1 MNEQIKNLEKVA
13 GKYKLAL
20 LGIPHD
26 ANSSYL
32 KGTSAAP
39 PLIREAFHCYSSNK
53 WSESGIDLGGEEI
66 FFDAGDLQL
75 KNIAGDE
82 DFPTI
87 EKAVLRLVDNHLPP
101 ISFGGDHAVSLPVI
115 RAMLQRYEKIDILQ
129 FDAHPDLYDSFENNP
144 FSHACL
150 FARVM
155 ESGQVNRLVQVG
167 IRTRNAHQRRQAE
180 RFAVEM
186 IEMRRLSNL
195 NPLLFTMPLYIS
207 FDLDALDPAFAPGL
221 SHPEPGGLTVRQ
233 ALRVIQELSAPRII
247 GADIVEYNPRRD
259 PSGITAM
266 VAAKIFKEIAARM
279 LECCPL

>member
-1 MNEQIKNLEKVA
+1 MNEQIKNLKQNA

-20 LGIPHD
+20 LGIPHN
-26 ANSSYL
+26 ANSCFL

-39 PLIREAFHCYSSNK
+39 PLIREAFNCYASNK
-53 WSESGIDLGGEEI
+53 WSESEIDLGGEEI

-75 KNIAGDE
+75 KNVAGDE

-87 EKAVLRLVDNHLPP
+87 EKAVSQLLDNNLPP

-115 RAMLQRYEKIDILQ
+115 KAMLRRYEKIDILH
-129 FDAHPDLYDSFENNP
+129 FDAHPDLYDSFEDNP
-144 FSHACL
+144 FSHACP
-150 FARVM
+150 FARIM
-155 ESGQVNRLVQVG
+155 ESGQANRLVQVG
-167 IRTRNAHQRRQAE
+167 IRTLNGHQRRQAE

-186 IEMRRLSNL
+186 IEMRHLSKL
-195 NPLLFTMPLYIS
+195 SPLAFTLPLYIS
-207 FDLDALDPAFAPGL
+207 FDLDALDPAYAPGL

-233 ALRVIQELSAPRII
+233 ALKVIQELSAPWIV

-279 LECCPL
+279 IECCPL